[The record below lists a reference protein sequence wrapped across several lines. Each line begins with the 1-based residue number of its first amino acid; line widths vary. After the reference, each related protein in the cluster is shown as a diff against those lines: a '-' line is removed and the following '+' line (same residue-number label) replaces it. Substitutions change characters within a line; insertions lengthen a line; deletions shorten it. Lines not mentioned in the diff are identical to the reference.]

1 MLQEIAAVGALA
13 LDSLKSLRLTRS
25 NRAIIAKALG
35 VLHWELGALVTNGDK
50 ILRMLRSHNNGRK
63 IDLGALGQLLE
74 DQHVIIRRINSEL
87 RRRRLRTALSI
98 HAPQLS
104 PLKLL
109 VYGKR
114 CRVELL
120 LERVHPRRR
129 FASLLHPAWL
139 GRRLPPTKLPDN
151 KSIDRS
157 RRELRKI
164 KAQVEE
170 LRQFIAQNFELH
182 EVL

>member
-25 NRAIIAKALG
+25 NRAIIAKAL
-35 VLHWELGALVTNGDK
+35 GDK

-164 KAQVEE
+164 KAQV
-170 LRQFIAQNFELH
+170 
-182 EVL
+182 